1 MKHTLIRFRAEDEG
15 HAGNG
20 KEPKPAIGCELQLF
34 IQQVGRW
41 QVSQQLALAFLL
53 EVSVSFFL
61 SLINFRSV
69 DIPL

>member
-1 MKHTLIRFRAEDEG
+1 MRGMAR
-15 HAGNG
+15 NQ
-20 KEPKPAIGCELQLF
+20 KPAIGCELQLF